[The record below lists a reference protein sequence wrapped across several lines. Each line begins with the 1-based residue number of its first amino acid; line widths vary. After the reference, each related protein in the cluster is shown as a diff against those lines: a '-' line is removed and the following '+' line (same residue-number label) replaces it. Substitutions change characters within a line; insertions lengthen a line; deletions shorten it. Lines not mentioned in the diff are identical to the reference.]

1 MLYPAL
7 YRSTARPPRGESL
20 EYRIDTVSAETQLAG
35 SAP

>member
-20 EYRIDTVSAETQLAG
+20 ESRIAIVSAEIPLAG
-35 SAP
+35 SVP